1 MILRRCSNTRKR
13 WHAARGGGTQGNG
26 QRVMIPRRSW
36 SRRHRDG
43 EPWNPQPGYK
53 ERPRPKPLIP
63 SWPAFGHSTSWHSW
77 RQTSREHDTP
87 SNKSFKSSPGPQSR
101 RPWKGCVA
109 FVTDFSTRHG
119 PEDPLHAK
127 IRLPSGPHSETFLE
141 QNHNT
146 CRRVWSTLPPR
157 GSTGRPA
164 AGCGVHSYP
173 VGRGAHSRTLETRV
187 EHTPVG
193 RRSAEAHVL
202 LFTRSHRPHWET
214 RPEEKHS

>member
-1 MILRRCSNTRKR
+1 M
-13 WHAARGGGTQGNG
+13 
-26 QRVMIPRRSW
+26 
-36 SRRHRDG
+36 
-43 EPWNPQPGYK
+43 
-53 ERPRPKPLIP
+53 
-63 SWPAFGHSTSWHSW
+63 
-77 RQTSREHDTP
+77 
-87 SNKSFKSSPGPQSR
+87 NKSFKSSPGPQSR

-164 AGCGVHSYP
+164 AGCGVHSHP

-214 RPEEKHS
+214 RPEEKTLLSRPEPLLGLQPINFAPAGHTGRSVAIDPPPTDKARAAGKKKIKKNKNNKNNKNNNK